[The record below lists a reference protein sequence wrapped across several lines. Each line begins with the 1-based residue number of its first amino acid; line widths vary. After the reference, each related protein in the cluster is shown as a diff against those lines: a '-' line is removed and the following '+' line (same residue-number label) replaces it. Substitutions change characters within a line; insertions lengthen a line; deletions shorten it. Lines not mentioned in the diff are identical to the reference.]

1 MLKKLQKPMSNSL
14 ECVELMLKGAKK
26 RRKLAAS
33 AINSLNSQLGF
44 TPNIML
50 IK

>member
-1 MLKKLQKPMSNSL
+1 MLKKIQKPASNTL
-14 ECVELMLKGAKK
+14 NCVELMLKGAKK
-26 RRKLAAS
+26 RRKLANA

-44 TPNIML
+44 MPNIKI